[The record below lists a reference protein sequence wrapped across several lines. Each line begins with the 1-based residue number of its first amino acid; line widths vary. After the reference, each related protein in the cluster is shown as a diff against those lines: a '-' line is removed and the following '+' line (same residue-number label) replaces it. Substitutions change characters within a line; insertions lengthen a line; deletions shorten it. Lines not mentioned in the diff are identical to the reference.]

1 MARMCDIC
9 GKGVMS
15 GNKVS
20 KSYNH
25 TRKTWRPN
33 LHTVKADLGDG
44 GFKKITICSN
54 CLSAGYVTKK
64 VRVPKTA
71 ETAENK

>member
-1 MARMCDIC
+1 MCDVC

-25 TRKTWRPN
+25 TRRTWRPN
-33 LHTVKADLGDG
+33 LHKVRADLGNG
-44 GFKKITICSN
+44 TVRTITICSN
-54 CLSAGYVTKK
+54 CLSAGFITKK
-64 VRVPKTA
+64 VNVPKATEA
-71 ETAENK
+71 TNN

>member
-1 MARMCDIC
+1 MSRMCDVC

-25 TRKTWRPN
+25 TRRT
-33 LHTVKADLGDG
+33 
-44 GFKKITICSN
+44 
-54 CLSAGYVTKK
+54 
-64 VRVPKTA
+64 
-71 ETAENK
+71 

>member
-1 MARMCDIC
+1 MSRMCDVC

-25 TRKTWRPN
+25 TRRTWRPN
-33 LHTVKADLGDG
+33 LHKVRADLGKG
-44 GFKKITICSN
+44 TVRTITICSS
-54 CLSAGYVTKK
+54 CLSAGFVNKK
-64 VRVPKTA
+64 VNVPKTTEA
-71 ETAENK
+71 TNN